1 MNKAILA
8 ALAVLTVAP
17 MASATNYAI
26 FFHGRT
32 QQNWGTPLQ
41 GGAGSATTIPAGY
54 TAVDDTSWNGT
65 ARIDSVIPYAAYAAK
80 CAAPNTCIIYNYST
94 GGLVTQRLELVTAAK
109 PVYVNSFASAGGGS
123 ELADSCG
130 WVTQWGCYYGGV
142 DDNLK
147 PSWARNGGNALQ
159 NGGNGS
165 TWHVA
170 GNGWSWL
177 GVATAAIINGDDD
190 GATGPHSNTGCD
202 SSNSLGLPTSCTY
215 GCGFL
220 YLSTCGGR
228 KANHKQWVT
237 GGWTHFNIQP
247 AQKTYWN

>member
-32 QQNWGTPLQ
+32 QANWGTPLQ

-94 GGLVTQRLELVTAAK
+94 GGLVTQRLELLTAAK
-109 PVYVNSFASAGGGS
+109 PLHVNSFASAGGGS
-123 ELADSCG
+123 ELASSCG

-147 PSWARNGGNALQ
+147 PSWARNAGNALQ
-159 NGGNGS
+159 SGGNGS

-190 GATGPHSNTGCD
+190 GATGPHSNTGCG
-202 SSNSLGLPTSCTY
+202 STESFGLPTSCTY
-215 GCGFL
+215 SCGFMWL
-220 YLSTCGGR
+220 KTCGGR
-228 KANHKQWVT
+228 KSNHKQWVT